1 MGKRIKISEK
11 DYQEKL
17 FEVAKTLLPSMVD
30 KQTEAYLVDR
40 KKRGSLVFNC
50 VAVAQHLLEELGYE
64 DSDSD
69 VIPGQDQ
76 TAIRNLNDILS
87 ED

>member
-1 MGKRIKISEK
+1 MAEKITITDKE
-11 DYQEKL
+11 YQEKL

-50 VAVAQHLLEELGYE
+50 VAISEHLLEELGYE
-64 DSDSD
+64 NIDSN
-69 VIPGQDQ
+69 VAPGLDQ
-76 TAIRNLNDILS
+76 TAIRNINEILG
-87 ED
+87 DD